1 MKFKLPDPLPATV
14 AELDELATKATAE
27 INVFQ
32 ARRAA
37 GDEFTADEVAEL
49 EYLLDSRDTVTE
61 KRETLAAADQ
71 ADAEKLNGLFD
82 RVAAKKPEAE
92 ADDAETT
99 DDGDDSGD
107 ADDDGGAAAEVV
119 AEAEQV
125 AAEAAEQP
133 EAVAASASKPVSFV
147 NATKGKNDL
156 PGPAPTGEKPKG
168 WELVQ
173 SAPKYTEF
181 ALDREGRAQKV
192 GFAEIAQSIA
202 SVGQGSVSGRQRT
215 GTSPD
220 GNYATQAVARLSR
233 PQPEGPVPA
242 NEHEMYEAI
251 QKIGREIPG
260 HGAVSAK
267 ALVAAGGW
275 CAPSQQIYTFCA
287 IPPASDLLSLP
298 DAPFDFSRGG
308 VRVPVNPDMSA
319 LLDDVWHFTET
330 QLEAVDGSGNP
341 TALKPIIELPCPDEF
356 LEWRLEAIG
365 WAAKAGILQRQA
377 WPEAIENAL
386 EQIQVAHQHRV
397 SQISIGKMVAGSGTP
412 IVVPADSVLGATS
425 SVLNGL
431 ALQAANLRYNKG
443 LKGDATI
450 EGVAPVWF
458 REVVRADLALME
470 GKETKAVSNA
480 EIDNWLAVRDIYL
493 QYVVDWQTRGAGQP
507 GNMATVVYPATVNV
521 LLFPAGTWFRT
532 LNNII
537 TLGVQYPLQQLV
549 LNQYTHIFTEDSLQV
564 AKRCDQSI
572 NVQLPICVSGAVG
585 ARQLVACNTPAETP

>member
-1 MKFKLPDPLPATV
+1 MKFDKLPDQLPQTV
-14 AELDELATKATAE
+14 AELDELSAAITAE

-32 ARRAA
+32 ARHAA
-37 GDEFTADEVAEL
+37 GDEFTADEVARF
-49 EYLLDSRDTVTE
+49 EYVADSLDKVTAERDTVE
-61 KRETLAAADQ
+61 AADQ
-71 ADAEKLNGLFD
+71 SAADKLNGLID
-82 RVAAKKPEAE
+82 RTAKKPERAEAAPEADASDATDSDGDGEGGAE
-92 ADDAETT
+92 AD
-99 DDGDDSGD
+99 
-107 ADDDGGAAAEVV
+107 AAAEVV

-133 EAVAASASKPVSFV
+133 EAVTASASKPVTFAG
-147 NATKGKNDL
+147 ATKGKNDL
-156 PGPAPTGEKPKG
+156 PSDAATQGEKPKG
-168 WELVQ
+168 WTFVP
-173 SAPKYTEF
+173 SAPGFAEF
-181 ALDREGRAQKV
+181 GQDKV
-192 GFAEIAQSIA
+192 GFAEMAKAIA

-220 GNYATQAVARLSR
+220 GNFATQAIAKLSR
-233 PQPEGPVPA
+233 PQPDMPVPS

-251 QKIGREIPG
+251 QKMGSEIPG
-260 HGAVSAK
+260 HGKVSAK

-287 IPPASDLLSLP
+287 VPPASDLLSLP
-298 DAPFDFSRGG
+298 DFPFDFSRGG

-330 QLEAVDGSGNP
+330 ELEAVDGSGNP
-341 TALKPIIELPCPDEF
+341 TAVKPIIELPCPDEF

-397 SQISIGKMVAGSGTP
+397 SQKSIAKMVAGSGAP
-412 IVVPADSVLGATS
+412 VVVPPTSVLGATS
-425 SVLNGL
+425 GALNGL

-443 LKGDATI
+443 LKGDATV

-458 REVVRADLALME
+458 REVLRADLALRE
-470 GKETKAVSNA
+470 GKDTLAVSNA
-480 EIDNWLAVRDIYL
+480 EIDSWLAVRDIYL

-507 GNMATVVYPATVNV
+507 GNMATVQYPATVDV

-549 LNQYTHIFTEDSLQV
+549 LNQYTHVFTEDSFQV
-564 AKRCDQSI
+564 GKRCDQSI
-572 NVQLPICVSGAVG
+572 IVRLPLCVSGAVG
-585 ARQLVACNTPAETP
+585 ARQTVACNTPPVTP

>member
-1 MKFKLPDPLPATV
+1 MKFKLPDQLPATV
-14 AELDELATKATAE
+14 TELDELATKATAE

-37 GDEFTADEVAEL
+37 GDEFTADEVADL
-49 EYLLDSRDTVTE
+49 EYLLDSRDKVTTE
-61 KRETLAAADQ
+61 RDTIAAADQ
-71 ADAEKLNGLFD
+71 SQSDKLNGLFD
-82 RVAAKKPEAE
+82 RVSAKKSEAE
-92 ADDAETT
+92 ADAETT
-99 DDGDDSGD
+99 DDGEDSTETDGDGD
-107 ADDDGGAAAEVV
+107 AGGEVV

-125 AAEAAEQP
+125 AAEAAEESQ
-133 EAVAASASKPVSFV
+133 AVTASTGQRPVTFAG
-147 NATKGKNDL
+147 ATRGKNDL

-168 WELVQ
+168 WNLVQ
-173 SAPKYTEF
+173 SAPKYAEF
-181 ALDREGRAQKV
+181 GNEKV
-192 GFAEIAQSIA
+192 SFAEIAQSIA

-220 GNYATQAVARLSR
+220 GQFATQAVARLDR

-242 NEHEMYEAI
+242 NEHEMYAMI
-251 QKIGREIPG
+251 QEIGRHIPG

-287 IPPASDLLSLP
+287 VPEASDLLSLP

-341 TALKPIIELPCPDEF
+341 TAVKPIIELPCPDEF

-386 EQIQVAHQHRV
+386 EQIQAAHQHRV
-397 SQISIGKMVAGSGTP
+397 SQISINKMVAGSGTP

-572 NVQLPICVSGAVG
+572 NVQLPLCVSGAVG
-585 ARQLVACNTPAETP
+585 ARQLVACNTPPETP

>member
-1 MKFKLPDPLPATV
+1 MKFDKLPDQLPQTV
-14 AELDELATKATAE
+14 AELDELAAAITAE

-32 ARRAA
+32 ARSAA
-37 GDEFTADEVAEL
+37 GHEFTADELERAEYVVAAHEQ
-49 EYLLDSRDTVTE
+49 VTE
-61 KRETLAAADQ
+61 AREAVEVADQEAADKLNTVLARAAA
-71 ADAEKLNGLFD
+71 AT
-82 RVAAKKPEAE
+82 KKPEAPE
-92 ADDAETT
+92 AEKAEDTEAPAADADGDGGAET
-99 DDGDDSGD
+99 D
-107 ADDDGGAAAEVV
+107 AAAEVV

-125 AAEAAEQP
+125 AAEAAEAP
-133 EAVAASASKPVSFV
+133 EAVAASAAKPVSFAG
-147 NATKGKNDL
+147 ATRGNNDL

-168 WELVQ
+168 WEFVP
-173 SAPKYTEF
+173 SAPKYSEF
-181 ALDREGRAQKV
+181 GSDKV
-192 GFAEIAQSIA
+192 GFTEIAQSIA
-202 SVGQGSVSGRQRT
+202 SVSQGSVSGRQRT

-220 GNYATQAVARLSR
+220 GSFATQAIAKLTR
-233 PQPEGPVPA
+233 PQPDMPAPA

-251 QKIGREIPG
+251 QQIGREIPG

-298 DAPFDFSRGG
+298 DFPFDFSRGG

-330 QLEAVDGSGNP
+330 ELEAVDVNGDP
-341 TALKPIIELPCPDEF
+341 TAVKPIIELPCPDQF

-377 WPEAIENAL
+377 WPEAIANAL

-397 SQISIGKMVAGSGTP
+397 SQKSIAKMVAGSGTP
-412 IVVPADSVLGATS
+412 IVVPPTSVLGATS
-425 SVLNGL
+425 GALNGL
-431 ALQAANLRYNKG
+431 ALQASNLRYNKG

-458 REVVRADLALME
+458 REVLRADLALRE
-470 GKETKAVSNA
+470 GKDTLAVSNA
-480 EIDNWLAVRDIYL
+480 EIDSWLAVRDIYL

-507 GNMATVVYPATVNV
+507 GNMATVQYPATVDV

-549 LNQYTHIFTEDSLQV
+549 LNQYTHVFTEDSFQV
-564 AKRCDQSI
+564 GKRCDQSI
-572 NVQLPICVSGAVG
+572 IVRLPLCVSGAVG
-585 ARQLVACNTPAETP
+585 ARQTVACNTPTP